1 MARGFPPKSPLGGK
15 IFYRP
20 CEQKTPRHARKWY
33 SHRVGPESPPPF
45 AANEGVP
52 EMPEVMPSR
61 PASFRT
67 YSAIAL
73 FLAVYVGV
81 LIVIFAPKDIIAVQ
95 SGVAFYGTE
104 D

>member
-1 MARGFPPKSPLGGK
+1 
-15 IFYRP
+15 
-20 CEQKTPRHARKWY
+20 
-33 SHRVGPESPPPF
+33 
-45 AANEGVP
+45 
-52 EMPEVMPSR
+52 MPEAMPSR
-61 PASFRT
+61 PASIRT

-73 FLAVYVGV
+73 FLAVYAGV